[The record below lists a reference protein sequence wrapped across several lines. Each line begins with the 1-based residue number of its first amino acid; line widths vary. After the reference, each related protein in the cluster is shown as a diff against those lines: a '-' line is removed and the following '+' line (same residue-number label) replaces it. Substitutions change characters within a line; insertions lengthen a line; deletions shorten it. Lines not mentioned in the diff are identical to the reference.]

1 MINAGSSTTIDAT
14 ITNPGNYSFLWTPSI
29 YLDAATILNPVSSPD
44 ATTTY
49 TIQAMDKT
57 SKCIGTDI
65 VIISPITGLYIPS
78 AFTPN
83 GDGKNDQW
91 TIPGLALYP
100 EARVTVFNRAGQIIF
115 DQKGYTSTPWNGTL
129 KGTTQPIGVYVFVIR
144 LNDGSNRVLK
154 GTVSIIR

>member
-1 MINAGSSTTIDAT
+1 MINAGSSTTIDAS
-14 ITNPGNYSFLWTPSI
+14 IANPGNYSFLWTPSL
-29 YLDAATILNPVSSPD
+29 YLDADNILNPVSTPD

-49 TIQAMDKT
+49 LIQAIDKV
-57 SKCIGTDI
+57 SNCIGTDE

-83 GDGKNDQW
+83 NDGKNDQW

-100 EARVTVFNRAGQIIF
+100 DARVQVFNRAGQLVF
-115 DQKGYTSTPWNGTL
+115 DQKSYTSNTWDGSFRGTQ
-129 KGTTQPIGVYVFVIR
+129 QPIGVYIYMIR
-144 LNDGSNRVLK
+144 LNDGTGRMLK